1 MSGPTNASATV
12 IFANLA
18 RPLLVSF
25 RAPAFFFPRFSVC
38 TVQLRGYLPQIL
50 PLTFFVL
57 KK

>member
-1 MSGPTNASATV
+1 MSGQSNAGAIV

-50 PLTFFVL
+50 PLTFFVP